1 MRDPT
6 EEAAALAAF
15 QADMQAR
22 PDAGLIIGTVEMV
35 DDNDRCDVNFENV
48 DCGPVHLVGAAEA
61 FLHRAVEKMLAMT
74 PRPMREIQ
82 ACEAARAALGFAS
95 EASN

>member
-1 MRDPT
+1 MRNPA
-6 EEAAALAAF
+6 EEATALAAF

-22 PDAGLIIGTVEMV
+22 PDAGLIVGTVEMI
-35 DDNDRCDVNFENV
+35 DGNDRCEVNFENV

-82 ACEAARAALGFAS
+82 ACEAARAALGFGN
-95 EASN
+95 EAAN